1 MTLAFA
7 SGIVI
12 SMSAQ
17 ADDSVS
23 LCDEAQWKLATAAAK
38 QVAAGQRGLT
48 LQQAPQGNWT
58 SKWLDAPLDASWKS
72 IAIEAEIDLFANK
85 TIDVVVDGSA
95 KPFVDADGV
104 EHDWYGCCMIAIL
117 DANRWVMAIR
127 SGINHIQIGKRDA
140 IHVLTSADEGRRW
153 SKLNYWFDGTPIN
166 GLPYEDS
173 HTHSAPGLYRMP

>member
-1 MTLAFA
+1 MMLASVLA
-7 SGIVI
+7 IG
-12 SMSAQ
+12 MSVNVQ
-17 ADDSVS
+17 ADGEVA
-23 LCDEAQWKLATAAAK
+23 LCNEAPWKQATATAE
-38 QVAAGQRGLT
+38 QVTVGQHGLT
-48 LQQAPQGNWT
+48 LQQTPEGRWT
-58 SKWLDAPLDASWKS
+58 SKWLDAPGGDSWKS
-72 IAIEAEIDLFANK
+72 VAVEAEIDLFANK
-85 TIDVVVDGSA
+85 TIEVVVDGSA

-173 HTHSAPGLYRMP
+173 HTHSEPGLYRMP